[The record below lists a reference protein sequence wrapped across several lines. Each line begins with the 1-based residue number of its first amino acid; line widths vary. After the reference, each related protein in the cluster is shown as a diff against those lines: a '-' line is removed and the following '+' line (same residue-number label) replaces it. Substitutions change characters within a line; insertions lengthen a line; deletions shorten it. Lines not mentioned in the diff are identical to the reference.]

1 MKGKVP
7 IKKSSTKTQQLDL
20 KITEIV
26 FFFVPRHPEMHNAIV
41 RELLILSFDS

>member
-7 IKKSSTKTQQLDL
+7 IKKKNSTKTQQLGL

-26 FFFVPRHPEMHNAIV
+26 FLFVATSSSRDA
-41 RELLILSFDS
+41 

>member
-26 FFFVPRHPEMHNAIV
+26 FLFVPHHPEMHNAID
-41 RELLILSFDS
+41 RELVILSFDS